1 MSETSSKRNFSLLEK
16 FVLLGLAMLIAIAT
30 IWVFLH
36 FTFQRRGICNILLI
50 SIDTCRADYL
60 SCYGCPRQTT
70 PNIDAV
76 AQEGIL
82 FTNTFTPVPLTL
94 PGHSSML
101 TGTTPLYHKV
111 HANIGYCLAGFNLT
125 LAEILRKHQYK
136 TAAIIGEFVL
146 NSQLGLA
153 QGFDTY
159 NDQFLG
165 KREPGF
171 EHERRAKEVSQLAEK
186 WLDEHIATDEN
197 FFLFLHYFDPHYEYI
212 PPEPFASTY
221 ADDPYAG
228 EIAYT
233 DHCIGS
239 IMNKLKQLKLYD
251 STLIIITS
259 DHGECFGEHGEYKHG
274 YFIYN
279 PAIKVPLIFKPPG
292 KNAPKKIKDIAG
304 LIDIVPTVLG
314 YIHVPVPPQ
323 VQGKDLSSCFAE
335 DTGKKEEERYFYCES
350 LFPTVL
356 GCNPLRGI
364 IGSQWKYVQT
374 TRPELYDLIADPQEE
389 NNLIKKEIKQAYL
402 LENHLKS
409 ILDNYAQQIK
419 NDSKIQMDE
428 EALNRLRGLG
438 YLGGSISE
446 SYELDKDKDDP
457 KDFVTLYNKIV
468 DMLSLRDRKQNE
480 QAKILCEQI
489 LQQRPGLGII
499 HSVLGF
505 MLKEEGSQ
513 QQAISHFRE
522 ALNDKYGGK
531 AENVVFLCSLADALT
546 EQGQLS
552 EAVSFYNQAL
562 QIDPTSAATH
572 YQMAIAL
579 EKQQKTDE
587 SIQHYSE
594 AIKINPDYPEM
605 HYRLA
610 NALLK
615 QGKINEAIKHLRQV
629 VILKPD
635 YAVIR
640 YYLATNL
647 EKAGRIQEAV
657 REYRNTLRLT
667 PDHPEPANN
676 LAWILATHKNRKFR
690 NPAEAVR
697 LAELACKNT
706 DYKNPDFLNTLAAAY
721 AAIGRNDE
729 AQKTAQKALNLARST
744 GQEKL
749 ATKIQQYLNIYS
761 QRN

>member
-1 MSETSSKRNFSLLEK
+1 MRETSSKRNPSLREK
-16 FVLLGLAMLIAIAT
+16 TILFGLVIAVATAT
-30 IWVFLH
+30 IWIFLH
-36 FTFQRRGICNILLI
+36 FAFQRRRICNILLI

-60 SCYGCPRQTT
+60 SCYGCPRPTT

-76 AQEGIL
+76 AEEGIL

-101 TGTTPLYHKV
+101 TGTIPLYHKV
-111 HANIGYCLAGFNLT
+111 HANSGYCLAGFNLT
-125 LAEILRKHQYK
+125 LAEVLRKYRYK
-136 TAAIIGEFVL
+136 TAGIIGEFVL
-146 NSQLGLA
+146 DSQFGLA

-165 KREPGF
+165 EREPGF
-171 EHERRAKEVSQLAEK
+171 EYERRAKEVSQLAEK
-186 WLDEHIATDEN
+186 WLDEHTGDGN
-197 FFLFLHYFDPHYEYI
+197 FFLFLHYFDPHHEYI

-251 STLIIITS
+251 STLIIITG
-259 DHGECFGEHGEYKHG
+259 DHGECFGEHGEYTHG

-279 PAIKVPLIFKPPG
+279 PSIKVPLIFKPAG
-292 KNAPKKIKDIAG
+292 GNVPKKIKAIAS

-314 YIHVPVPPQ
+314 YIGVRVPPQ
-323 VQGKDLSSCFAE
+323 VQGKDMSSYFSE
-335 DTGKKEEERYFYCES
+335 NTGEKEEERYLYCES

-356 GCNPLRGI
+356 GCSPLRGI
-364 IGSQWKYVQT
+364 VGSQWKYVQT
-374 TRPELYDLIADPQEE
+374 TRSELYDLIADPDEG
-389 NNLIKKEIKQAYL
+389 NNLIKEEIKQAYL

-409 ILDNYAQQIK
+409 ILDSYAQQIED
-419 NDSKIQMDE
+419 DSKIPMDE

-438 YLGGSISE
+438 YLGGSVNE

-457 KDFVTLYNKIV
+457 KDFVALSNKIV
-468 DMLSLRDRKQNE
+468 DMLVLRDKKQNE
-480 QAKILCEQI
+480 QAKILCGEI
-489 LQQRPGLGII
+489 LEQRPGLGII
-499 HSVLGF
+499 HSILGLMF
-505 MLKEEGSQ
+505 KEEGNHP
-513 QQAISHFRE
+513 QAISHFRE
-522 ALNDKYGGK
+522 ALNDKYAGK
-531 AENVVFLCSLADALT
+531 SDNVVFLCNLADTLT

-552 EAVSFYNQAL
+552 EAVSFYNEAL
-562 QIDPTSAATH
+562 QIDPTRAATH
-572 YQMAIAL
+572 YQMANAL
-579 EKQQKTDE
+579 EKEQKIDE
-587 SIQHYSE
+587 SIQHYCE
-594 AIKINPDYPEM
+594 AIKINPDYPET

-610 NALLK
+610 NVLLK
-615 QGKINEAIKHLRQV
+615 QGKIDEAIEQLRQV

-635 YAVIR
+635 YAVIH

-657 REYRNTLRLT
+657 REYRHTLRLS
-667 PDHPEPANN
+667 PERPEAANN
-676 LAWILATHKNRKFR
+676 LAWILATYKNEKFR
-690 NPAEAVR
+690 NPAEAVG

-721 AAIGRNDE
+721 AAVGRNDE
-729 AQKTAQKALNLARST
+729 AQKTAQKALNLARSN
-744 GQEKL
+744 GQEEL